1 MSHLTLL
8 QVVSLSVSACLAC
21 FPSAP
26 PSGPPEPPGP
36 PPGPPASPDVLDC
49 ECGKANITTRIVG
62 GEGAERDSRLPD
74 REFE

>member
-21 FPSAP
+21 SAP
-26 PSGPPEPPGP
+26 PPG

-62 GEGAERDSRLPD
+62 GEGAVRDSRLPD